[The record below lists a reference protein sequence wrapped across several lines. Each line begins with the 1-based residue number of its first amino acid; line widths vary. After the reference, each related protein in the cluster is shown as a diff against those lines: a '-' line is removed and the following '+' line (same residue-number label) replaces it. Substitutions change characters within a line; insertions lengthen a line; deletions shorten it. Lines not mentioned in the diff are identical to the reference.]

1 MLSPNDIRMV
11 APALERY
18 TQDPLLGGVWKR
30 PGLTPRDRSIV
41 TLAAVIARNQTIEM
55 PYYVNLALDSDV
67 KPREISEMITHRFY
81 SGRANALSAVAV
93 AREVF
98 AERRIGIKEL
108 PPASPQLLPLDEAA
122 EAQRVSRV
130 GEQFGNV
137 APGVVQYTTD
147 VLFRDLWLRP
157 DLVPRDRSL
166 VTVSALIASGQ
177 VAQLGGHLSRAMD
190 NGLTQAQ
197 AAEVMTHLAF
207 YAGWPNVFRPCRWRK
222 TSSRSVRSEG
232 RQEALPRERPVAFLA
247 GVGHRVLADDASR
260 EAARS
265 FHVKEQRRP
274 SRGPYASIC
283 CSTRPLPSRTSGG
296 LCEIR
301 TRRAVGLA
309 HAPAGADAH
318 RDGRLR
324 LGPAL
329 GRSDPGNPAG
339 RRRLVPAG
347 EKHWHGATA
356 DHGHDAHRRSGT
368 PRRQS
373 GRVDG
378 TGQRRAIRK

>member
-18 TQDPLLGGVWKR
+18 TQDPLLSGVWKR
-30 PGLTPRDRSIV
+30 PGFTPRDRSIV
-41 TLAAVIARNQTIEM
+41 TLAALIARNQTIEM
-55 PYYVNLALDSDV
+55 PYYVNLALDNGV
-67 KPREISEMITHRFY
+67 KPREISEIITHLAFY

-98 AERRIGIKEL
+98 AERRIGVEEL

-166 VTVSALIASGQ
+166 VTISALIASGQ
-177 VAQLGGHLSRAMD
+177 VAQLGGHLNRAMD

-207 YAGWPNVFRPCRWRK
+207 YAGWPNIF
-222 TSSRSVRSEG
+222 S
-232 RQEALPRERPVAFLA
+232 ALPVAKDVFEKRP
-247 GVGHRVLADDASR
+247 
-260 EAARS
+260 
-265 FHVKEQRRP
+265 K
-274 SRGPYASIC
+274 
-283 CSTRPLPSRTSGG
+283 
-296 LCEIR
+296 
-301 TRRAVGLA
+301 
-309 HAPAGADAH
+309 
-318 RDGRLR
+318 
-324 LGPAL
+324 
-329 GRSDPGNPAG
+329 
-339 RRRLVPAG
+339 
-347 EKHWHGATA
+347 
-356 DHGHDAHRRSGT
+356 
-368 PRRQS
+368 
-373 GRVDG
+373 
-378 TGQRRAIRK
+378 